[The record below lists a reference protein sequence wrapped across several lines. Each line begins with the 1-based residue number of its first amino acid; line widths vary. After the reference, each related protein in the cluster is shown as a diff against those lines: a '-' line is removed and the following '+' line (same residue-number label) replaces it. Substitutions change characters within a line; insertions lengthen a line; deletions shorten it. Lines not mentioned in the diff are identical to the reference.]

1 MAKDGTNRGGRRV
14 RAGDKPQPLAD
25 KIIKGKAAKILEVPD
40 IPPESILDVEDL
52 DVDSDLYGEDM
63 PAPSDYLS
71 TRQRDGKPL
80 GADALFTET
89 WKWLRDRGCEKFV
102 NPRLIEAYAQAFTRY
117 IQCEEAI
124 STYGLLG
131 KHPTTGGAITSPF
144 VQMSQSFQK
153 QANLL
158 WYEIFDIVKQNCTTA
173 FVGNPQNDI
182 MEALLSNR
190 KGR

>member
-25 KIIKGKAAKILEVPD
+25 KIAKGKSARILEATELH
-40 IPPESILDVEDL
+40 PESMLEADEFEDAA
-52 DVDSDLYGEDM
+52 DIYGEDM
-63 PAPSDYLS
+63 PAPGDYLS
-71 TRQRDGKPL
+71 ARQKDGKVL
-80 GADALFTET
+80 GANALYVET
-89 WKWLRDRGCEKFV
+89 WRWLKERGCEKFV
-102 NPRLIEAYAQAFTRY
+102 NPRLIEAYAQAFTRF

-173 FVGNPQNDI
+173 FVGNPQDDI
-182 MEALLSNR
+182 MEALLSGR

>member
-14 RAGDKPQPLAD
+14 RAGDKPEPLAE
-25 KIIKGKAAKILEVPD
+25 KITKGKAAKILEVPD
-40 IPPESILDVEDL
+40 IAPESILEVEDL

-71 TRQRDGKPL
+71 TRQKDGKAL
-80 GADALFTET
+80 GADALYIET

-131 KHPTTGGAITSPF
+131 KHPTTGGAMASPF

-173 FVGNPQNDI
+173 FVGNPQDDI